1 LDVATVGIMLFAG
14 LLHAS
19 WHSLVK
25 SGANQITTLAG
36 MGIIAGA
43 LTAVTLPFVPFP
55 PLSVWA
61 IIIPSVALHI
71 GYKFCLARAY
81 VLGDLGQAFPLARGM
96 VPLFA
101 ATIAWFLLRQVPSAL
116 QMCGIALVSSGIIA
130 IALDRIGNVPRRSLL
145 AAAAGA
151 GMAVA
156 GYSVCDAYGTR
167 LMGNWLAFT
176 VWLVTVDS
184 LLFLALAALVRG
196 NVLWTD
202 LAMARWRVVASGL
215 LGLASFSVLLWA
227 LSRNPVGGVTAL
239 RETSVLFAGIIG
251 VLLHKERLNSQR
263 VIGALLI
270 VAGIGAIAL

>member
-1 LDVATVGIMLFAG
+1 MLFAG

-36 MGIIAGA
+36 MGIVAGA
-43 LTAVTLPFVPFP
+43 ITAVTLPFVPFP

-61 IIIPSVALHI
+61 VIIPSVALHI
-71 GYKFCLARAY
+71 GYKLCLARAY

-101 ATIAWFLLRQVPSAL
+101 ATIAWFLLRQSPSAL

-130 IALDRIGNVPRRSLL
+130 IALDRIGSVPRWSLL

-156 GYSVCDAYGTR
+156 GYSVFDAYGTR
-167 LMGNWLAFT
+167 LMGNWLGFT

-184 LLFLALAALVRG
+184 LLFLALAAVARG
-196 NVLWTD
+196 NILWTD
-202 LAMARWRVVASGL
+202 LATTKWRVVASGL

-251 VLLHKERLNSQR
+251 VVLHKERLTAQR
-263 VIGALLI
+263 LIGALLI